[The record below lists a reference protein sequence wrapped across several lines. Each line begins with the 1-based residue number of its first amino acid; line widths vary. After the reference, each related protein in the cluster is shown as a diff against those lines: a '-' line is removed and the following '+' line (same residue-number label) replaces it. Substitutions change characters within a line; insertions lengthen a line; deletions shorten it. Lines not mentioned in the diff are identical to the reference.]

1 MPKYQAAEYLRLSYT
16 DDKSGESDSIQN
28 QKRLI
33 ADYLTGHPEIELVST
48 RIDDGYSGVVFDRPS
63 FQAMMDDVMA
73 GKINCV
79 IVKDLSRLGREYI
92 ETGRYLRRLFP
103 AYGVRFIAINDD
115 IDTANEHNG
124 DDLIVSV
131 KNLVNDTYCRDIS
144 VKTRSALQVKRKN
157 GDYVGACPVYG
168 YQKASDNK
176 NRLVI
181 DEDAARVVREIYRRR
196 INGASAQKISD
207 ELNERGIL
215 SPLAYKIARGLPHP
229 TGGYADSADAKW
241 SAQAVIRVL
250 QDETYTGTLVQG
262 RQGTHNHKIKEL
274 IDKPFDEWVRV
285 ENAHE
290 AIIPKRDF
298 DLVQRISRLDTRT
311 TPDGEGVYLFS
322 GMLICGCCG
331 ARMSRK
337 TNRRG
342 KKTYIYYYCRTGK
355 KNGCD
360 NAVMVLEDD
369 LTECVLAS
377 AQAHIKSVVSLSELL
392 DSINEEKINNDVIEG
407 YKAQIADNEAKLEK
421 AMMIKATLYESFID
435 GNLSK
440 VEYKD
445 HKDRFT
451 AQAEQA
457 RKAVK
462 LLREEMERTMNN
474 FTDRLK
480 WTQHF
485 KEFASMNEL
494 DRRAVITLIEAIEV
508 IDKEN
513 LRIKFRYK
521 LEYEAA
527 LKLLAE
533 RRAAPLP
540 LLALYPALAA
550 SLKEA
555 V

>member
-73 GKINCV
+73 GTINCV

-168 YQKASDNK
+168 YRKAPDNK
-176 NRLVI
+176 NQLVI
-181 DEDAARVVREIYRRR
+181 DPDAARVVREIYRRR
-196 INGASAQKISD
+196 VNGASAQRISE
-207 ELNERGIL
+207 ELNERGVL
-215 SPLAYKIARGLPHP
+215 SPLAYKVARGLPHP
-229 TGGYADSADAKW
+229 TNGYADSADAKW
-241 SAQAVIRVL
+241 SAQAVIRIL

-262 RQGTHNHKIKEL
+262 RQGTHNHKIKQL

-285 ENAHE
+285 EDVHE
-290 AIIPKRDF
+290 AIIPKREF
-298 DLVQRISRLDTRT
+298 DLVQKISRLDTRT
-311 TPDGEGVYLFS
+311 TPDGGGVYLFS

-342 KKTYIYYYCRTGK
+342 DKTYIYYYCRTGK

-360 NAVMVLEDD
+360 NAVMVREDD
-369 LTECVLAS
+369 LTACVLAS
-377 AQAHIKSVVSLSELL
+377 TQAHIRSVVSLGELL
-392 DSINEEKINNDVIEG
+392 DSINEEQINKDVIEG

-421 AMMIKATLYESFID
+421 AMMIKSTLYESFID
-435 GNLSK
+435 GNLTK
-440 VEYKD
+440 AEYKD

-451 AQAEQA
+451 RQAEQA

-462 LLREEMERTMNN
+462 LLREEMERTVNN
-474 FTDRLK
+474 SADRLK

-485 KEFASMNEL
+485 KEFSAMTEL
-494 DRRAVITLIEAIEV
+494 DRRSVITLIEAIEV

-513 LRIKFRYK
+513 LRIRFRYK

-527 LKLLAE
+527 LKLLTE
-533 RRAAPLP
+533 RKAAPLP
-540 LLALYPALAA
+540 LLALHPALAA
-550 SLKEA
+550 AIKEA

>member
-1 MPKYQAAEYLRLSYT
+1 MPKYKASEYLRLSYT
-16 DDKSGESDSIQN
+16 DDKSNESDSIQN

-33 ADYLTGHPEIELVST
+33 ADYLADHPEIELVST

-63 FQAMMDDVMA
+63 FQAMMDDVTA
-73 GKINCV
+73 GRINCV

-157 GDYVGACPVYG
+157 GDYVGACPIYG
-168 YQKASDNK
+168 YQKAEG
-176 NRLVI
+176 NRNQLVI
-181 DEDAARVVREIYRRR
+181 DVDAARVVQEIYRRR

-215 SPLAYKIARGLPHP
+215 SPLAYKIAHGLPHP

-241 SAQAVIRVL
+241 SAKAVIRIL

-262 RQGTHNHKIKEL
+262 RQGTHNHKLKDL
-274 IDKPFDEWVRV
+274 IDKPLDEWVRV
-285 ENAHE
+285 EGAHE

-298 DLVQRISRLDTRT
+298 DLVQKIARLDTRT
-311 TPDGEGVYLFS
+311 TPNGDGVYLFS

-342 KKTYIYYYCRTGK
+342 NKTYIYYYCRTGK
-355 KNGCD
+355 KNGCN
-360 NAVMVLEDD
+360 NAVMVREDE
-369 LTECVLAS
+369 LMQCVLS
-377 AQAHIKSVVSLSELL
+377 STQAHIRNVVCLGELL
-392 DSINEEKINNDVIEG
+392 DCINEEQINLDIIEG
-407 YKAQIADNEAKLEK
+407 YKSQIADNEAKLEK
-421 AMMIKATLYESFID
+421 AMMIKATLYESFIE
-435 GNLSK
+435 GNLTK
-440 VEYKD
+440 AEYKD
-445 HKDRFT
+445 HKDRYT

-457 RKAVK
+457 RKAIK
-462 LLREEMERTMNN
+462 LLREEMERTRNN
-474 FTDRLK
+474 SADRLK

-485 KEFASMNEL
+485 KAFSSMTEL
-494 DRRAVITLIEAIEV
+494 DRRSVITLIEAIEV

-513 LRIKFRYK
+513 LRIRFRYK
-521 LEYEAA
+521 LEYDAA
-527 LKLLAE
+527 IKLLSE
-533 RRAAPLP
+533 RN
-540 LLALYPALAA
+540 AA
-550 SLKEA
+550 SSTLLDGIRTQAAVLKEA
-555 V
+555 I

>member
-168 YQKASDNK
+168 YQKAPDNK

-285 ENAHE
+285 EDAHE

-342 KKTYIYYYCRTGK
+342 KKAYIYYYCRTGK

-360 NAVMVLEDD
+360 NAVMVREDD

-377 AQAHIKSVVSLSELL
+377 AQAHIKSVVSISELL
-392 DSINEEKINNDVIEG
+392 DSINEEKINKDVIEG

-462 LLREEMERTMNN
+462 LLREEMERTLNN
-474 FTDRLK
+474 SADRLK

-485 KEFASMNEL
+485 KEFASMKEL

-513 LRIKFRYK
+513 LRIRFRYK

-533 RRAAPLP
+533 RKAAPLP
-540 LLALYPALAA
+540 LLALHPALAA